1 MRTLEE
7 VKEYFKGVEIAK
19 CVASKKEFNFAD
31 ADERGIHYSHNA
43 YWIVGRNSPISH
55 MVYSPNSDEFSEI
68 ISKPVFSGSEI
79 QFYSEVLNEWFDL
92 SPDRKYRLKP
102 DYSKE
107 IAELEKKI
115 QELKNK

>member
-43 YWIVGRNSPISH
+43 YWIVDGNRPISH

-68 ISKPVFSGSEI
+68 ISKPVFCGSEV
-79 QFYSEVLNEWFDL
+79 QFYSEILGEWLDL
-92 SPDRKYRLKP
+92 SDDRKYRIKP

-107 IAELEKKI
+107 IAELERQI
-115 QELKNK
+115 QELKNR

>member
-19 CVASKKEFNFAD
+19 CVASKKKFNFAD

-43 YWIVGRNSPISH
+43 YWIVDRNRPISH

-68 ISKPVFSGSEI
+68 ISKPVFCGSEV
-79 QFYSEVLNEWFDL
+79 QFYSEILGEWLDL
-92 SPDRKYRLKP
+92 SDDRKYRIKP
-102 DYSKE
+102 DYSRE
-107 IAELEKKI
+107 IAELERKI